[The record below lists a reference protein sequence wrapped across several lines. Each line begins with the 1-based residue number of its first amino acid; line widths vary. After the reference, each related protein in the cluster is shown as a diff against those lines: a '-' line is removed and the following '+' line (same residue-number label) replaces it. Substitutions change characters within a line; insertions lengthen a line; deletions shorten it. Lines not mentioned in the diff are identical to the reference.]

1 MKSLLPHPFV
11 SGFIFV
17 MWLLLSETMQPG
29 PALIGA
35 VVALLGGWALALLK
49 PAPVGVRR
57 LRPLLRLTGKVIVDI
72 LRSNIGVARVIL
84 GQRKNRRAGFVH
96 IPLALR
102 NPNGLAVLACILT
115 ATPGTAW
122 LEFDAEEGWLLL
134 HVLDLIDEDSWVD
147 IVKNRYEQPLME
159 IFA

>member
-1 MKSLLPHPFV
+1 MRALLPHPFI
-11 SGFIFV
+11 SAFIFV

-29 PALIGA
+29 PALVGV
-35 VVALLGGWALALLK
+35 VVAVLGGWALALLK
-49 PAPVGVRR
+49 PTPVGIRR
-57 LRPLLRLTGKVIVDI
+57 LRPLLQLTGKVVVDI

-84 GQRKNRRAGFVH
+84 GQQKNRKSGFVH

-134 HVLDLIDEDSWVD
+134 HVLDLIDEETWVD